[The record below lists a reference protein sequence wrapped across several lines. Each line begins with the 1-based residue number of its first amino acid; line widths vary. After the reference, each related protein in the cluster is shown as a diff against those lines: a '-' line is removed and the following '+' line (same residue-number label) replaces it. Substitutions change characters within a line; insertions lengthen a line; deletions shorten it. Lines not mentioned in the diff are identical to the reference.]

1 MAKASVYSI
10 VLAPELRDAF
20 MAAAEASGRPPA
32 QVLRSLMRE
41 FVQRQQEAADNE
53 AAAGESVDT
62 DASNLAADA
71 APSTGAMAS
80 GAAGAAAA
88 VTAEAAAGENL
99 LPADDESDPAAGTA
113 LAEIDGR
120 PPPETAAAGNAD
132 EQPAVA

>member
-41 FVQRQQEAADNE
+41 FIQRQQEAAENE
-53 AAAGESVDT
+53 VAAGESVDT
-62 DASNLAADA
+62 DASNPAADA
-71 APSTGAMAS
+71 APSAGTIAS

-99 LPADDESDPAAGTA
+99 RPVAESDPTAGIA
-113 LAEIDGR
+113 LAEVEDM
-120 PPPETAAAGNAD
+120 PPPDTAAGDAD
-132 EQPAVA
+132 EQPAVS

>member
-41 FVQRQQEAADNE
+41 FIQRQQEAAENE
-53 AAAGESVDT
+53 VAAGESVDT
-62 DASNLAADA
+62 DASNPAADA
-71 APSTGAMAS
+71 APSAGTIAS

-99 LPADDESDPAAGTA
+99 RSVAESDPTAGIA
-113 LAEIDGR
+113 LAEVEDM
-120 PPPETAAAGNAD
+120 PPPEAAAGDAD
-132 EQPAVA
+132 EQPAVS